1 MISTLSISPRATA
14 TKRPVVSLT
23 LEPYHREIHL
33 GVVRAAK
40 ELGWDLDDS
49 RCHYGNQRSLPSE
62 ESPDGVITTSLSPAM
77 SEWIQDCACPA
88 VSVNTGDTSQGSR
101 QPASIPVVELD
112 FAKAGAMAAKHLCTL
127 GYPSLAY
134 LHASRGKEAEAQL
147 RAFAETCRTAGKS
160 FQVLD
165 FTREFH
171 GVSETTG
178 GIPRHHW
185 INWLS
190 DKVSSLIFPCAIM
203 AQDDREALEIMSVA
217 EDLGLRVPED
227 LAVLG
232 CLDLEVV
239 HGKSQVPLSSIDMN
253 FELAGY
259 TAARLLDQ
267 AMRSVPTMPNRVMVP
282 PKRLIERRSTFS
294 FACDIPAV
302 AKTLMRIR
310 RDYAEK
316 LTVPTLAKEAGMSV
330 RTLQRVYGSVTGSSI
345 SDDLLKR
352 RLEVASSL
360 LRETSLKLESIAR
373 AVGLGSANH
382 LCHLFKERY
391 GQTPRQ
397 WREHDQELH
406 EQQQPQPKDK
416 PRLPV
421 SAA

>member
-1 MISTLSISPRATA
+1 MISTLSISSRPTVQ
-14 TKRPVVSLT
+14 KRPAVSLT

-33 GVVRAAK
+33 GVIRAAK
-40 ELGWDLDDS
+40 ELGWDLDDT
-49 RCHYGNQRSLPSE
+49 RCQYGNLRSLPSE
-62 ESPDGVITTSLSPAM
+62 GSPDGILTTALEPAM
-77 SEWIQDCACPA
+77 KDWIQNCGCPA
-88 VSVNTGDTSQGSR
+88 VSVNTGNTSQSVR
-101 QPASIPVVELD
+101 QPNDIPVVELD
-112 FAKAGAMAAKHLCTL
+112 FGKAGVMAAKHLCTL
-127 GYPSLAY
+127 GYPHLAY
-134 LHASRGKEAEAQL
+134 LHCSRDKEAEAQL
-147 RAFAETCRTAGKS
+147 HGFGETCRLNGKA

-165 FTREFH
+165 FTRDQPT
-171 GVSETTG
+171 VTG
-178 GIPRHHW
+178 AMNPISRHEW
-185 INWLS
+185 INWLTS
-190 DKVSSLIFPCAIM
+190 KISALSFPCALM
-203 AQDDREALEIMSVA
+203 AQDDREALEVISVA

-232 CLDLEVV
+232 CLDMEVV

-267 AMRSVPTMPNRVMVP
+267 AMRSVPSMPNRVMVP

-316 LTVPTLAKEAGMSV
+316 LTVPMLAKEAGMSV
-330 RTLQRVYGSVTGSSI
+330 RTLQRVYGSVTSSSI

-391 GQTPRQ
+391 SQTPRQ
-397 WREHDQELH
+397 WRDQDQEA
-406 EQQQPQPKDK
+406 QDQPRMPGT
-416 PRLPV
+416 
-421 SAA
+421 AA